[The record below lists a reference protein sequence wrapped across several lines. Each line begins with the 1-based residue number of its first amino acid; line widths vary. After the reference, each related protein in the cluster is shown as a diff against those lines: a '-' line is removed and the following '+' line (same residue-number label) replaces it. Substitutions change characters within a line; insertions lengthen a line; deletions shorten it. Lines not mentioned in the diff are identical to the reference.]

1 MRVLPHMGQY
11 AGVAKLVFLLVASY
25 SFYFLT
31 TLSSSVQGAI
41 ANYHQPVASTANIS
55 HSSGVLVV

>member
-1 MRVLPHMGQY
+1 MGQY

-41 ANYHQPVASTANIS
+41 ANYHQPVASTANFS